1 VGPSSALGDYLR
13 ARRALVRPED
23 VGLRTSG
30 RRRVP
35 GLRREELAMLAG
47 ISPDYYLRL
56 EQGRGHTPSAQVL
69 DALANALKLDDP
81 ATAHLHAISRS
92 SAPAGPDSP
101 ERAPHSVEL
110 LLASW
115 PTTPAFVHGRRLDVL
130 AANAAAS
137 ALVPGVLT
145 PGVNLVRAMFLD
157 PSVRTLFDDWE
168 RVAASAVAR
177 LRGVVGADVDDPQ
190 LRTLVDELS
199 GSSEDFRRLWERHDV
214 GVVVLPTRTLHHPLV
229 GRIDLLIETFSITSA
244 DGQLL
249 VVDHAEPGSPSER
262 ALSRLSRLA
271 GSVA

>member
-1 VGPSSALGDYLR
+1 M
-13 ARRALVRPED
+13 RPED

-92 SAPAGPDSP
+92 SAPAGPGSP

-110 LLASW
+110 LLGSW

-130 AANAAAS
+130 AANALAS

-145 PGVNLVRAMFLD
+145 PGVNLVRATFLD

-168 RVAASAVAR
+168 RVVPPMLEIVRYCGGRITRSCGHHLHLSFPEFSYQPRVVRSLRRMAR
-177 LRGVVGADVDDPQ
+177 SPGPPARC
-190 LRTLVDELS
+190 T
-199 GSSEDFRRLWERHDV
+199 SSERRRRPE
-214 GVVVLPTRTLHHPLV
+214 
-229 GRIDLLIETFSITSA
+229 TSA
-244 DGQLL
+244 
-249 VVDHAEPGSPSER
+249 PR
-262 ALSRLSRLA
+262 R
-271 GSVA
+271 